1 MDFLISDLQIVRM
14 HKTFHIRKLEVQK
27 DVSEPNMA
35 KCPEQLTYVKWKMM
49 DRIFNI
55 VGHYSV
61 ETSSCISYFLLEPQ
75 AVMALSIFM

>member
-35 KCPEQLTYVKWKMM
+35 KCPEQLTYVKWKM
-49 DRIFNI
+49 RQHGQNF
-55 VGHYSV
+55 
-61 ETSSCISYFLLEPQ
+61 
-75 AVMALSIFM
+75 